1 MTDGSMSDP
10 QLAMGGF
17 IGSDP
22 SPTAAQPEQLVAGGR
37 LRYLLLGGGGGFG
50 GLMGGAAARE
60 RQDWVRS
67 TCTPVSDPSL
77 GSSDGQRATLYD

>member
-1 MTDGSMSDP
+1 
-10 QLAMGGF
+10 MGGF

-22 SPTAAQPEQLVAGGR
+22 SPTAAQLEQLVAAGR
-37 LRYLLLGGGGGFG
+37 LRYVLLGGGGGFG

-67 TCTPVSDPSL
+67 TCTPVSDRSL
-77 GSSDGQRATLYD
+77 GGSDGQRATPYDCAAS